1 MADLS
6 RFNAKTLAEFDREIQ
21 ELKSEYQSL
30 ESQTQEE
37 FRKWLERL
45 TSIVAEQP
53 AGIPISVLCRTD
65 RLDTDQQGEIVYD
78 GVVHLFPKAM
88 LLAITAWDDGENF
101 TPESFVQIM

>member
-6 RFNAKTLAEFDREIQ
+6 RFNAKTLAKFDREIQ

-30 ESQTQEE
+30 EPKTQVE
-37 FRKWLERL
+37 FRIWLERL
-45 TSIVAEQP
+45 TEIVDVQP
-53 AGIPISVLCRTD
+53 AGIISVLCQTN
-65 RLDTDQQGEIVYD
+65 RLDTDEEGEIVYD

-88 LLAITAWDDGENF
+88 LLAITAWDANENF